1 MRTYMTFNGSSNM
14 KGFISNKKNEYR
26 GIANCISGNYERN
39 GGDQNEKT
47 LPMNEKP
54 QSNSFHPAGLSL
66 GIF

>member
-1 MRTYMTFNGSSNM
+1 M